1 MASACM
7 ASCSVALPSA
17 GARTFTTDCY
27 TTRCTERTACHA
39 VATTTVTRTTS
50 GCPTLSA
57 YQPWWTDNNQA
68 VFAPSENGWG
78 GFLAATG
85 TYLDPALNTILINYE
100 SGTDN
105 EDGDGSGGDPV
116 PSPGPEPKT
125 IPASGREGYGG
136 VFLMVYWEVGG
147 KGQYRG
153 YSLWSK
159 TLSINNPDICTWE
172 KDQLTLTWK
181 DYPGDPIMPPRTLT
195 CGKYKDATLEN
206 FTGSFGSPTPTGK
219 CGSVSWGS
227 IIVCHCFNY

>member
-1 MASACM
+1 MASACT

-17 GARTFTTDCY
+17 GARTFTTDFY
-27 TTRCTERTACHA
+27 TTRCTEER
-39 VATTTVTRTTS
+39 
-50 GCPTLSA
+50 P
-57 YQPWWTDNNQA
+57 PWWTDNNQA

-78 GFLAATG
+78 GFSAATG

-105 EDGDGSGGDPV
+105 EDGDGSGGDPI

-153 YSLWSK
+153 YGLWSK
-159 TLSINNPDICTWE
+159 IRASITQISAHG
-172 KDQLTLTWK
+172 K
-181 DYPGDPIMPPRTLT
+181 RTSSL
-195 CGKYKDATLEN
+195 
-206 FTGSFGSPTPTGK
+206 
-219 CGSVSWGS
+219 
-227 IIVCHCFNY
+227 